1 MQLELSETDVRLVR
15 SLLVRHLVEL
25 EEELAR
31 TKEAP
36 LLRALGARLNE
47 VRDLHDRLTSNL
59 EPPSRSLQ
67 PPSAVGF
74 VPA

>member
-1 MQLELSETDVRLVR
+1 MQLELSEVDVRLVR

-25 EEELAR
+25 EEELAH
-31 TKEAP
+31 TDEPA
-36 LLRALGARLNE
+36 LHRALGARLKE

-67 PPSAVGF
+67 PPSAVGLT
-74 VPA
+74 PA

>member
-1 MQLELSETDVRLVR
+1 MQLELSEVDVRLVR

-25 EEELAR
+25 EEELAH
-31 TKEAP
+31 TDEAA
-36 LLRALGARLNE
+36 LHRALGARLNE

-67 PPSAVGF
+67 PPSAVGLT
-74 VPA
+74 PA

>member
-1 MQLELSETDVRLVR
+1 MQLELSEADVRLVR
-15 SLLVRHLVEL
+15 SVLVRHLVEL

-31 TKEAP
+31 TKEAA

-67 PPSAVGF
+67 PPSAVGLN
-74 VPA
+74 PA

>member
-1 MQLELSETDVRLVR
+1 MQLELSEVDVRLVR

-31 TKEAP
+31 AKEAP
-36 LLRALGARLNE
+36 LLRALGARLSE

-67 PPSAVGF
+67 PPSAVGIN
-74 VPA
+74 PA